1 MSPIQSRIFS
11 FVGDREP
18 TFKEVIDAFEPMGIK
33 RTDVGRAIIGLLVEH
48 KLFMVEDSKL
58 VKSL

>member
-18 TFKEVIDAFEPMGIK
+18 TFKDVLDAFEPLGIK
-33 RTDVGRAIIGLLVEH
+33 RTDVGRAVINLLNEH
-48 KLFMVEDSKL
+48 RLFMVGNSKL
-58 VKSL
+58 VQTL